1 MKAESSG
8 TTGQG
13 KPTTADVQE
22 SLVNAAN
29 FKDFLLRNA
38 QNMLAQTLPEYLS
51 LQLKQKHLRRADVV
65 RGSHLDRTYVY
76 QIFSGKKTP
85 SRDKLLAIAFGLHLS
100 DEETQKMLKLSGN
113 LKLNVYCE
121 SFDHKPPP
129 QHKDSTQGHLSLG
142 ASQFCVLCLF
152 CSSISHISR
161 TPCLF
166 SLK

>member
-1 MKAESSG
+1 MKTESSG

-51 LQLKQKHLRRADVV
+51 LQLRQKHLRRADVV

-85 SRDKLLAIAFGLHLS
+85 SRVHIPDQTCQLHGEFPPGGRRKPATPPEGSASNGLC
-100 DEETQKMLKLSGN
+100 Q
-113 LKLNVYCE
+113 
-121 SFDHKPPP
+121 P
-129 QHKDSTQGHLSLG
+129 
-142 ASQFCVLCLF
+142 
-152 CSSISHISR
+152 
-161 TPCLF
+161 
-166 SLK
+166 